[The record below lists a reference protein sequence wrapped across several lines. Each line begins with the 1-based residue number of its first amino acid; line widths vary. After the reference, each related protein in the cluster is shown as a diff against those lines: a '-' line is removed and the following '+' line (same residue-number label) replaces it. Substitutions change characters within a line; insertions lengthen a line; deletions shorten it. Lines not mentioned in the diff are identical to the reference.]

1 MSGRRRWLAWGGLL
15 ALGAIWLA
23 AIAVRDLLG
32 RMAFPTVV
40 RGARPA
46 DGRPVSGAAI
56 APDMLAAWLPP
67 APADALA
74 YAIDEP
80 LFNGS
85 AVTLKRRWLWVPA
98 GQAIVVDS
106 RTGAVHVPIG
116 TRFWKEFYLHLDT
129 PLDEQ
134 SAGER
139 RPGEQRSGDR
149 RSGDSHAGGEEQ
161 LIERRIL
168 ERVADDDGFLGWKFY
183 KAHHLPQVPAHRL
196 HLEAAGRDA
205 ARSIVPWFFRSDD
218 WMPTQRV
225 PQAVAI
231 EIGGASAA
239 SARAGYVFPGT
250 AQCVTCHAGA
260 TGWYARGSDSLAFG
274 LTDLL
279 ADPERRARL
288 KQRGWLEDDTDIVA
302 AAPAGAMPDET
313 RQLVKMLRH
322 NCMTCHNA
330 GPNALGRRTGFVLD
344 PRIDYSAAD
353 LLALWSRPGL
363 MMGTATRPIVTPGRP
378 DESELMLR
386 LRGEQ
391 GRRRMPPE
399 EGGVHGLHAR
409 LIEQAER
416 WIRTAGQAAAVAPRG
431 ASVPPSDPSSDARRH
446 TGRSEP

>member
-1 MSGRRRWLAWGGLL
+1 MNGRRRWLAWGGLL
-15 ALGAIWLA
+15 ALGAIWLT

-32 RMAFPTVV
+32 RMAFPTVL
-40 RGARPA
+40 RDARPA
-46 DGRPVSGAAI
+46 DGRPASGAAI
-56 APDMLAAWLPP
+56 APEVLAAWLPP

-116 TRFWKEFYLHLDT
+116 TRFWKEFHLRLET

-139 RPGEQRSGDR
+139 RPGEQRSGDQ
-149 RSGDSHAGGEEQ
+149 RSADWRAGREAQ

-168 ERVADDDGFLGWKFY
+168 ERVADDDGFLGWKFH

-196 HLEAAGRDA
+196 RLEAAGRDA
-205 ARSIVPWFFRSDD
+205 ARSIVPWFFRSDE
-218 WMPTQRV
+218 WMPAQRV
-225 PQAVAI
+225 PQAIAI
-231 EIGGASAA
+231 EVGGAPAA
-239 SARAGYVFPGT
+239 SPRAGYVFPGT

-279 ADPERRARL
+279 ADPQMRARL
-288 KQRGWLEDDTDIVA
+288 TQHGWLVDSTGTDTDRNIVA
-302 AAPAGAMPDET
+302 AARVEAMPDET

-344 PRIDYSAAD
+344 PGIDYSTAD

-399 EGGVHGLHAR
+399 EGGVHGPHAR

-416 WIRTAGQAAAVAPRG
+416 WIRTAGRAAVPR
-431 ASVPPSDPSSDARRH
+431 P
-446 TGRSEP
+446 